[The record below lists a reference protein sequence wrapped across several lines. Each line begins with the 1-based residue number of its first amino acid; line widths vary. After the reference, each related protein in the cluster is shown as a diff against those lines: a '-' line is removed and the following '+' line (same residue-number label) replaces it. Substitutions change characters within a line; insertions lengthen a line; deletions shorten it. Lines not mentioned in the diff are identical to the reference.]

1 MKTIGVIPARYQS
14 SRFPG
19 KPLADILGKPMIWW
33 VYQQCIKVP
42 ELNEVYVATDD
53 RRIYDVCEQYG
64 IQVIMTSDQCRTGTD
79 RVGEVAAKVDGDL
92 YVNIQGDEPLIEP
105 QMIRD
110 IIGIFNDE
118 SVYYGSLRKQIT
130 DEAEIQAPS
139 TVKVVVD
146 KNEDALYFSRSVIP
160 SNVKDGKLAR
170 VYRHVGI
177 YAYKRDFLQT
187 FIQLPPAELEAGE
200 GLEQLR
206 ALENGYK
213 IRVHET
219 QFDTIGVD
227 LPEHIAMVEELIRAP
242 SIRNILFDI
251 TLVKTFRS
259 IGGLSREYRWK
270 VERTFV
276 AHDITV
282 ILPSSRGFCSLHVAK
297 TTLCHVL

>member
-1 MKTIGVIPARYQS
+1 MKIIGVIPARYQS

-33 VYQQCIKVP
+33 VYQQCLKVP
-42 ELNEVYVATDD
+42 ELDEVYVATDD
-53 RRIYDVCEQYG
+53 ERIFKTCEQFG
-64 IQVIMTSDQCRTGTD
+64 MRVVMTSDQCHSGTD
-79 RVGEVAAKVDGDL
+79 RIGEVANRIEADI

-110 IIGIFNDE
+110 LIGVFADK

-130 DEAEIQAPS
+130 DESEIQAPS

-160 SNVKDGKLAR
+160 SNIKDGKQAR

-177 YAYKRDFLQT
+177 YAYKRDFLMT
-187 FIQLPPAELEAGE
+187 FIQLPPAELEEGE

-213 IRVHET
+213 LRVHET
-219 QFDTIGVD
+219 QYDSIGVD
-227 LPEHIAMVEELIRAP
+227 LPEHIALVEQA
-242 SIRNILFDI
+242 ILQ
-251 TLVKTFRS
+251 R
-259 IGGLSREYRWK
+259 
-270 VERTFV
+270 
-276 AHDITV
+276 
-282 ILPSSRGFCSLHVAK
+282 PNQ
-297 TTLCHVL
+297 

>member
-1 MKTIGVIPARYQS
+1 MIDMSDKMKIIGVIPARYQS

-19 KPLADILGKPMIWW
+19 KPLALILGKPMIWW

-42 ELNEVYVATDD
+42 ELDEVYVATDD
-53 RRIYDVCEQYG
+53 ERIYKTCEQLG
-64 IQVIMTSDQCRTGTD
+64 MRVMMTSEQCHTGTD
-79 RVGEVAAKVDGDL
+79 RVGEVAEKIAGDL

-105 QMIRD
+105 QMISD
-110 IIGIFNDE
+110 VIGIFRDE

-130 DEAEIQAPS
+130 DEEEMSAQS

-160 SNVKDGKLAR
+160 SNVKEGRLAR

-177 YAYKRDFLQT
+177 YAYKREFLQT
-187 FIQLPPAELEAGE
+187 FIQLPPTELEAGE

-213 IRVHET
+213 LRVHET

-227 LPEHIAMVEELIRAP
+227 LPEHIPMVEALIR
-242 SIRNILFDI
+242 
-251 TLVKTFRS
+251 
-259 IGGLSREYRWK
+259 SRE
-270 VERTFV
+270 E
-276 AHDITV
+276 
-282 ILPSSRGFCSLHVAK
+282 
-297 TTLCHVL
+297 

>member
-1 MKTIGVIPARYQS
+1 MKIIGVIPARYQS

-19 KPLADILGKPMIWW
+19 KPLALILDKPMIWW
-33 VYQQCIKVP
+33 VYQQCMKVG
-42 ELNEVYVATDD
+42 ELDEVYVATDD
-53 RRIYDVCEQYG
+53 QRIFDTCEQLG
-64 IQVIMTSDQCRTGTD
+64 MHVVMTSDQCHTGTD

-92 YVNIQGDEPLIEP
+92 FVNIQGDEPLIEP

-110 IIGIFNDE
+110 IIGIFNDPA
-118 SVYYGSLRKQIT
+118 VYYGSLRKQIT

-177 YAYKRDFLQT
+177 YAYKRDFLMT

-213 IRVHET
+213 RRVHET

-227 LPEHIAMVEELIRAP
+227 LPEHIAMVEELIRARQG
-242 SIRNILFDI
+242 S
-251 TLVKTFRS
+251 
-259 IGGLSREYRWK
+259 
-270 VERTFV
+270 
-276 AHDITV
+276 
-282 ILPSSRGFCSLHVAK
+282 
-297 TTLCHVL
+297 